1 MQHYL
6 AIVEEGDADHAY
18 GIWFPDVRGCF
29 SGGDTFEIAM
39 RNAEEA
45 LALHLQLLLE
55 DGGELPRAR
64 SLAELKTDP
73 EVAVELKP
81 NIVAVI
87 PFKGVSFRPAAE

>member
-29 SGGDTFEIAM
+29 SGGDTFEEAM
-39 RNAEEA
+39 RNAPEA
-45 LALHLQLLLE
+45 LALHLEMLLQE
-55 DGGELPRAR
+55 GGELPHAR
-64 SLAELKTDP
+64 TLAELKADP
-73 EVAVELKP
+73 ETAAELKA
-81 NIVAVI
+81 NLVAIV